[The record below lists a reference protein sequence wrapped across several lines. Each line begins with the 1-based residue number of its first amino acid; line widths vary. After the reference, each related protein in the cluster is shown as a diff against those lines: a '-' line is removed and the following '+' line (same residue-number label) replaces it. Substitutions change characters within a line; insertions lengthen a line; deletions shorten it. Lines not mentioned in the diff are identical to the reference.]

1 MYPLIEIKTV
11 PIEIEMKTTNA
22 TWEYR
27 RGTAEM
33 EIRREKGGLKINSR
47 PIRVQMDTFEARNS
61 VSPTPMRS
69 VEQSAQ
75 RGRQAAYEATAAY
88 ARHGK
93 LLLNAKVGEDVVT
106 QIATEPQQEAMN
118 VTVNLDFLPKGG
130 VEMDWQAGEMQI
142 RYEMD
147 KLNFDWKVDN
157 ASFEFVPADI
167 EISVAQMPDVIIK
180 YVGGP
185 LYVPPSAQII
195 SRLMCRHKG

>member
-157 ASFEFVPADI
+157 ASFEFIPGDI
-167 EISVAQMPDVIIK
+167 EISVSQMPDVIIK
-180 YVGGP
+180 YIGGP
-185 LYVPPSAQII
+185 LYVPPSADPDYQPVDVQA
-195 SRLMCRHKG
+195 

>member
-27 RGTAEM
+27 RGTAEI
-33 EIRREKGGLKINSR
+33 EIIREKGGLKINSR

-185 LYVPPSAQII
+185 LYVPPSADPDYQPVDVQA
-195 SRLMCRHKG
+195 

>member
-75 RGRQAAYEATAAY
+75 RGRQAAYEATASY

-185 LYVPPSAQII
+185 LYVPPSADPDYQPVDVQA
-195 SRLMCRHKG
+195 

>member
-157 ASFEFVPADI
+157 ASFESVPADI

-185 LYVPPSAQII
+185 LYVPPSADPDYQPVDVQA
-195 SRLMCRHKG
+195 

>member
-22 TWEYR
+22 TWEYQ

-185 LYVPPSAQII
+185 LYVPPSADPDYQPVDVQA
-195 SRLMCRHKG
+195 

>member
-130 VEMDWQAGEMQI
+130 VEMDWQAVEMQI

-185 LYVPPSAQII
+185 LYVPPSADPDYQPVDVQA
-195 SRLMCRHKG
+195 

>member
-22 TWEYR
+22 SWEYR

-33 EIRREKGGLKINSR
+33 EISRDKGGLKINSR
-47 PIRVQMDTFEARNS
+47 PIRLQVDSFEARNS

-69 VEQSAQ
+69 VAQAAQ

-88 ARHGK
+88 ARNGK
-93 LLLNAKVGEDVVT
+93 LLLNAKVGEDVIT
-106 QIATEPQQEAMN
+106 QIATQPQQEAMN
-118 VTVNLDFLPKGG
+118 VTVGLDFLPKGG
-130 VEMDWQAGEMQI
+130 VELDWQAGEMQI

-167 EISVAQMPDVIIK
+167 EISIAQMPDVIIK

-185 LYVPPSAQII
+185 LYVPPSADPNYQPVDVQA
-195 SRLMCRHKG
+195 

>member
-130 VEMDWQAGEMQI
+130 VKWIGRPGKCKFAMRW
-142 RYEMD
+142 
-147 KLNFDWKVDN
+147 
-157 ASFEFVPADI
+157 
-167 EISVAQMPDVIIK
+167 IS
-180 YVGGP
+180 
-185 LYVPPSAQII
+185 
-195 SRLMCRHKG
+195 

>member
-147 KLNFDWKVDN
+147 KLNFDWRV
-157 ASFEFVPADI
+157 SQPEFEFTPGDI
-167 EISVAQMPDVIIK
+167 ELSVTQQPDVIIK
-180 YVGGP
+180 YIGGP
-185 LYVPPSAQII
+185 IYVPPSSDPNYESVDVEA
-195 SRLMCRHKG
+195 

>member
-106 QIATEPQQEAMN
+106 HIATEPQQEAMN

-185 LYVPPSAQII
+185 LYVPPSADPDYQPVDVQA
-195 SRLMCRHKG
+195 

>member
-185 LYVPPSAQII
+185 LYVPPSADPDYQPVDV
-195 SRLMCRHKG
+195 RA

>member
-185 LYVPPSAQII
+185 LYVPPSADPDYQPVDVQV
-195 SRLMCRHKG
+195 

>member
-47 PIRVQMDTFEARNS
+47 PIRVQMDTFEARTS

-185 LYVPPSAQII
+185 LYVPPSADPDYQPVDVQA
-195 SRLMCRHKG
+195 

>member
-33 EIRREKGGLKINSR
+33 EIRREKGGLKINNR

-185 LYVPPSAQII
+185 LYVPPSADPDYQPVDVQA
-195 SRLMCRHKG
+195 

>member
-130 VEMDWQAGEMQI
+130 EEMDWQAGEMQI
-142 RYEMD
+142 RFEMD

-185 LYVPPSAQII
+185 LYVPPSADPDYQPVDVQA
-195 SRLMCRHKG
+195 

>member
-106 QIATEPQQEAMN
+106 QIATEPQQ
-118 VTVNLDFLPKGG
+118 VNLDFLPKGG

-185 LYVPPSAQII
+185 LYVPPSADPDYQPVDVQA
-195 SRLMCRHKG
+195 

>member
-167 EISVAQMPDVIIK
+167 EISFAQMPDVIIK

-185 LYVPPSAQII
+185 LYVPPSADPDYQPVDVQA
-195 SRLMCRHKG
+195 

>member
-1 MYPLIEIKTV
+1 
-11 PIEIEMKTTNA
+11 MKTPHA

-185 LYVPPSAQII
+185 LYVPPSADPDYQPVDVQA
-195 SRLMCRHKG
+195 

>member
-33 EIRREKGGLKINSR
+33 EKKKEKGGLKINSR

-185 LYVPPSAQII
+185 LYVPPSADPDYQPVDVQA
-195 SRLMCRHKG
+195 

>member
-147 KLNFDWKVDN
+147 KLNFDWRIN
-157 ASFEFVPADI
+157 QTEFEFIPGDI
-167 EISVAQMPDVIIK
+167 EISVKQRAEVIVK
-180 YVGGP
+180 YIGGP
-185 LYVPPSAQII
+185 LYVPPSADPNYQPVDV
-195 SRLMCRHKG
+195 KA

>member
-33 EIRREKGGLKINSR
+33 EIRREKGGLKINIR

-185 LYVPPSAQII
+185 LYVPPSADPDYQPVDV
-195 SRLMCRHKG
+195 RA

>member
-147 KLNFDWKVDN
+147 KLNFDWKTGGQG
-157 ASFEFVPADI
+157 FEFVPGDI
-167 EISVAQMPDVIIK
+167 EFSVTQRPEVIIK
-180 YVGGP
+180 YVGGA
-185 LYVPPSAQII
+185 LYVPPSADPNYEPVDV
-195 SRLMCRHKG
+195 RA